1 MAKKL
6 LEDRTENI
14 NFEKYSQNDRL
25 EEILMQIVEDSGITT
40 KHKDAVQRY
49 KKRLLKHYDDLKM
62 SEYVNELIEKS
73 EKKGRYIYEKE
84 DKKILELM
92 IKNNC
97 SHVQKLED
105 YYKLDFWERVVA
117 HLETLFGRAY
127 EEEIIEL
134 KTLEGA
140 EYEEKAKIYD
150 KVFEQKEKIWQT
162 YFVGIQPPKS
172 YELLEEWIS
181 SCRILYTRVLDIEFG
196 YSNEDIVIQKEKEIS
211 KLIKFMEKTFDKTE
225 INFVQYALD
234 TNYDSKRLKIKKEF
248 LKLCWSGRFKISHK
262 IQIEFTNLY
271 NKVNIM
277 KNKKRYDD
285 FKNEVIE
292 CAKDNWLYLHEKDAI
307 TEESLE
313 FLEPYTKEITE
324 QFNMMM
330 LCVFLKKY
338 ITDQKLEESINQRE
352 IELIEAIID
361 ECPNPELKAEF
372 KENKSYL
379 SIRLYPKVYYSL
391 RDLKDLRRK

>member
-1 MAKKL
+1 M
-6 LEDRTENI
+6 
-14 NFEKYSQNDRL
+14 
-25 EEILMQIVEDSGITT
+25 
-40 KHKDAVQRY
+40 
-49 KKRLLKHYDDLKM
+49 
-62 SEYVNELIEKS
+62 
-73 EKKGRYIYEKE
+73 
-84 DKKILELM
+84 
-92 IKNNC
+92 
-97 SHVQKLED
+97 
-105 YYKLDFWERVVA
+105 
-117 HLETLFGRAY
+117 
-127 EEEIIEL
+127 
-134 KTLEGA
+134 
-140 EYEEKAKIYD
+140 
-150 KVFEQKEKIWQT
+150 
-162 YFVGIQPPKS
+162 
-172 YELLEEWIS
+172 
-181 SCRILYTRVLDIEFG
+181 LDIEFG